1 MNDGSGN
8 GATPRQRRRG
18 RLIQAVLTTLARQE
32 NGSLPV
38 KELFDELVER
48 LQLGPE
54 ELVPIAGGP
63 GRKFEQEAYFA
74 LIPATK
80 AGWLKRQGGVWTLT
94 AEGRD
99 AIGKYADADSLQKA
113 ARARYQE
120 GYSGRPVEVQADDC

>member
-18 RLIQAVLTTLARQE
+18 RLVQAVLTTLAEQE

-63 GRKFEQEAYFA
+63 GRKFEEACH
-74 LIPATK
+74 LPQGIRR
-80 AGWLKRQGGVWTLT
+80 LVLRRQLL
-94 AEGRD
+94 ER
-99 AIGKYADADSLQKA
+99 
-113 ARARYQE
+113 
-120 GYSGRPVEVQADDC
+120 